1 MSKNIKDFVLE
12 NGSATVAVIFFVITL
27 TIFILAFIHIMKMKK
42 STLDEIAN
50 LAIKPDTDKNN
61 GSK

>member
-1 MSKNIKDFVLE
+1 MSKNIKDFALE
-12 NGSATVAVIFFVITL
+12 NGSSVVAIIFFVITL
-27 TIFILAFIHIMKMKK
+27 AIFILAFIHIMKMKK

-50 LAIKPDTDKNN
+50 LALKPDTDKNN

>member
-12 NGSATVAVIFFVITL
+12 NGSATLAVIFFVITL